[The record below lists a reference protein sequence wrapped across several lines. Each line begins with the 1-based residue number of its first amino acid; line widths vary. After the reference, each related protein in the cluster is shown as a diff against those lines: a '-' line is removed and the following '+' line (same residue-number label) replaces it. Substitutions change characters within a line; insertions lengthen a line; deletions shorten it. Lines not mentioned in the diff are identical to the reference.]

1 MIRRCNVLITTVALL
16 GFGVN
21 SLSAEPSKNFK
32 VFLCFGQSNM
42 AGAAQATADDKKT
55 TPRTMALSFNDC
67 SNPSWKKDTWVPAQ
81 EPLHCGDG
89 STGGT
94 SMGPAY
100 AFARAMADSLP
111 NDTIGIIACGQS
123 GVNIEY
129 FMKGGSWNS
138 GYRVPY
144 PGGTNVWDWMLNKCK
159 LAQKRGVF
167 AGIILHQGES
177 NSGQQDW
184 PTKVNTLLNELKKE
198 CNLPNNLP
206 FVAGE
211 MLYNKPCSG
220 HNQVIAKI
228 PSVVPNSYVAS
239 AQGLSGIGDDYHFN
253 RDAYLKLGA
262 RYAEQ
267 MMKGIRAYEKTGIA
281 QHQLSGPLSASGI
294 KSTNNE
300 IKVYTVGGQLIFS
313 GTAGAWKSSYKAS
326 HAGNLFVVTSGISRT
341 ASKLMIPREH

>member
-1 MIRRCNVLITTVALL
+1 
-16 GFGVN
+16 
-21 SLSAEPSKNFK
+21 
-32 VFLCFGQSNM
+32 M
-42 AGAAQATADDKKT
+42 AGAASATNDDKKT
-55 TPRTMALSFNDC
+55 TPRTMALAFNDC
-67 SNPSWKKDTWVPAQ
+67 SSPSWKKDVWVPAQ

-89 STGGT
+89 SSGGT

-144 PGGTNVWDWMLNKCK
+144 PGGTNVWDWMLKKCK
-159 LAQKRGVF
+159 LAQQRGVF

-184 PTKVNTLLNELKKE
+184 PTKVNSILNELKKE
-198 CNLPNNLP
+198 CTLPNNLP

-211 MLYNKPCSG
+211 LLYNKPCSG
-220 HNQVIAKI
+220 HNTVIAKI
-228 PSVVPNSYVAS
+228 PTTVTNSYVAS
-239 AQGLSGIGDDYHFN
+239 AQGLTGIGDDYHFS
-253 RDAYLKLGA
+253 RDAYLTLGK

-267 MMKGIRAYEKTGIA
+267 MMKGIRAYEKTGIEPRNP
-281 QHQLSGPLSASGI
+281 LTTSGVTSS
-294 KSTNNE
+294 SNE
-300 IKVYTVGGQLIFS
+300 IKVYTLGGQLIFS
-313 GTAGAWKSSYKAS
+313 GAASSWKSSQKAMNAGSLLIVTNGVSKAS
-326 HAGNLFVVTSGISRT
+326 
-341 ASKLMIPREH
+341 SKLMLSQAQ

>member
-1 MIRRCNVLITTVALL
+1 MKPLNFLTTIIVSGLTLNA
-16 GFGVN
+16 VN
-21 SLSAEPSKNFK
+21 AEPSKNFK

-42 AGAAQATADDKKT
+42 AGNASATADDKKT
-55 TPRTMALSFNDC
+55 TPRVMALAFNDC

-89 STGGT
+89 SSGST

-100 AFARAMADSLP
+100 AFGRVMADSLP

-144 PGGTNVWDWMLNKCK
+144 PGGQNVWDWMLKKCQ
-159 LAQKRGVF
+159 LAQQRGVI

-184 PTKVNTLLNELKKE
+184 PNKVNTILKDLKKE
-198 CNLPNNLP
+198 CNLDTNTP

-211 MLYNKPCSG
+211 LLYGKQCSG

-239 AQGLSGIGDDYHFN
+239 AEGLAGAGDQYHFN
-253 RDAYLKLGA
+253 RESYLKLGA
-262 RYAEQ
+262 RFAEQ
-267 MMKGIRAYEKTGIA
+267 MMKGIHVVEKTHTA
-281 QHQLSGPLSASGI
+281 QQKHYRAVSVSSIKQSDNIQVFNLSGKTIFNGSAAKWKTIHTSMKTGNVFI
-294 KSTNNE
+294 IANRDNISTSAN
-300 IKVYTVGGQLIFS
+300 
-313 GTAGAWKSSYKAS
+313 
-326 HAGNLFVVTSGISRT
+326 
-341 ASKLMIPREH
+341 LMINPSGR

>member
-1 MIRRCNVLITTVALL
+1 MIKRRNFLIATAVLM
-16 GFGVN
+16 GF
-21 SLSAEPSKNFK
+21 STYELSAEPSKNFK

-42 AGAAQATADDKKT
+42 AGAATATNDDKKT
-55 TPRTMALSFNDC
+55 TPRTMALAFNDC
-67 SNPSWKKDTWVPAQ
+67 SSPSWKKDTWVPAQ

-89 STGGT
+89 SSGGT

-129 FMKGGSWNS
+129 FMKNGSWSS

-144 PGGTNVWDWMLNKCK
+144 PGGTNVWDWMLKKCK
-159 LAQKRGVF
+159 LAQQRGVF

-177 NSGQQDW
+177 NAGQQDW
-184 PTKVNTLLNELKKE
+184 PTKVNSILNDLKKE

-211 MLYNKPCSG
+211 LLYNKSCSG

-228 PSVVPNSYVAS
+228 PSVVTNSYVAS
-239 AQGLSGIGDDYHFN
+239 AQGLTGIGDEYHFSH
-253 RDAYLKLGA
+253 DAYITLGK
-262 RYAEQ
+262 RFAEQ
-267 MMKGIRAYEKTGIA
+267 MMKGIRAYEKTGITSR
-281 QHQLSGPLSASGI
+281 HPLSAAGVTSSS
-294 KSTNNE
+294 KE
-300 IKVYTVGGQLIFS
+300 IKVYTLNGELIFN
-313 GTAGAWKSSYKAS
+313 GQASSWTSSRKAMS
-326 HAGNLFVVTSGISRT
+326 AGNLLIVNTGMTS
-341 ASKLMIPREH
+341 ASSNLTFTQGQ